1 MGAFFGV
8 LLIAEK
14 LLLGHALEKM
24 PRVLRHLYLL
34 LAALVSFLIFDA
46 ASLPEAGRAI
56 AGLLGG
62 APLTSAAGLYSLK
75 SYFVILLLAALG
87 ATPLPKAAVA
97 RISATR
103 AGGKLVSILTPLFMA
118 ALLLVC
124 TAYLVDGSFNP
135 FLYFRF

>member
-1 MGAFFGV
+1 
-8 LLIAEK
+8 
-14 LLLGHALEKM
+14 M
-24 PRVLRHLYLL
+24 PRAFPRRAEPSQGF
-34 LAALVSFLIFDA
+34 LAARLF
-46 ASLPEAGRAI
+46 
-56 AGLLGG
+56 
-62 APLTSAAGLYSLK
+62 TSAAGLYSLK
-75 SYFVILLLAALG
+75 SYFVILLLAVVG

-118 ALLLVC
+118 ALLLVS